1 MTQKEEHVLDPA
13 SAVARVPL
21 KLTKR
26 FTEKLNHDGSVERS
40 ESQEI
45 SVTNGTA
52 RMPSFESI
60 NAIFG
65 VRGNP
70 TQGVTPKVK
79 VMDEVER
86 FLQGMPSDERSEEH
100 TSELQSLMRISYAAF
115 CLKKQILTTLP
126 TILTGFSHPHVTPH
140 SIITCQTN
148 CTCRSA

>member
-1 MTQKEEHVLDPA
+1 MLILKLFVFFCQQKTAYELRISDWSSDVCSSDLLDPA

-86 FLQGMPSDERSEEH
+86 FLQGMPSDE
-100 TSELQSLMRISYAAF
+100 
-115 CLKKQILTTLP
+115 
-126 TILTGFSHPHVTPH
+126 
-140 SIITCQTN
+140 
-148 CTCRSA
+148 

>member
-86 FLQGMPSDERSEEH
+86 SEEH
-100 TSELQSLMRISYAAF
+100 TSELKSLMRISYAVF
-115 CLKKQILTTLP
+115 CLKKKNTLLSNKPTTEHASLN
-126 TILTGFSHPHVTPH
+126 TLSPHVH
-140 SIITCQTN
+140 
-148 CTCRSA
+148 

>member
-1 MTQKEEHVLDPA
+1 MRISDWSSDVCSSDLSKRAGLEKDTDTLLRIAAVANKAQRRMTQKEEHVLDPA

-70 TQGVTPKVK
+70 
-79 VMDEVER
+79 
-86 FLQGMPSDERSEEH
+86 RSEEH
-100 TSELQSLMRISYAAF
+100 TSELQSLMRNS
-115 CLKKQILTTLP
+115 
-126 TILTGFSHPHVTPH
+126 
-140 SIITCQTN
+140 
-148 CTCRSA
+148 

>member
-40 ESQEI
+40 ESPEI

-60 NAIFG
+60 NANFG

-70 TQGVTPKVK
+70 TQAVTPKVK
-79 VMDEVER
+79 AMDGDER
-86 FLQGMPSDERSEEH
+86 FLKGKIGSASGRERVG
-100 TSELQSLMRISYAAF
+100 QSVENAGRAG
-115 CLKKQILTTLP
+115 P
-126 TILTGFSHPHVTPH
+126 
-140 SIITCQTN
+140 
-148 CTCRSA
+148 

>member
-1 MTQKEEHVLDPA
+1 MRISDWSSDVCSSDLKDTDTLLRIAAVANKAQRRMTQKEEHVLDPA

-26 FTEKLNHDGSVERS
+26 FTEKLNHDGSAERS

-65 VRGNP
+65 VRDNP

-86 FLQGMPSDERSEEH
+86 FLQGKIGRASCRER
-100 TSELQSLMRISYAAF
+100 
-115 CLKKQILTTLP
+115 
-126 TILTGFSHPHVTPH
+126 V
-140 SIITCQTN
+140 CQYV
-148 CTCRSA
+148 

>member
-26 FTEKLNHDGSVERS
+26 FTEKLNHDGIVERS
-40 ESQEI
+40 ESQEN
-45 SVTNGTA
+45 SVTNGPA

-70 TQGVTPKVK
+70 TPGVTQKVT
-79 VMDEVER
+79 VMDELER
-86 FLQGMPSDERSEEH
+86 FLQGLPSEQSTQRPKDKVGVTSKERDWEKDYTRKRQH
-100 TSELQSLMRISYAAF
+100 
-115 CLKKQILTTLP
+115 KK
-126 TILTGFSHPHVTPH
+126 
-140 SIITCQTN
+140 
-148 CTCRSA
+148 A

>member
-26 FTEKLNHDGSVERS
+26 FTEKMNHDGSVERS
-40 ESQEI
+40 ESPEI

-52 RMPSFESI
+52 RMTSFESI

-65 VRGNP
+65 VRGNQ

-79 VMDEVER
+79 EMDEVER
-86 FLQGMPSDERSEEH
+86 LLKRSEEH
-100 TSELQSLMRISYAAF
+100 WEGKER
-115 CLKKQILTTLP
+115 
-126 TILTGFSHPHVTPH
+126 G
-140 SIITCQTN
+140 
-148 CTCRSA
+148 R